1 MPNLAL
7 VPPPLVEDTRTRKPN
22 RRKGSVPSNVTQL
35 PTPDPDAPAAARYF
49 MRQGWTALDA
59 FHAGLGLEVCAA
71 MWVIEAADE
80 AGPSCPA

>member
-1 MPNLAL
+1 MG
-7 VPPPLVEDTRTRKPN
+7 T
-22 RRKGSVPSNVTQL
+22 VTQIH
-35 PTPDPDAPAAARYF
+35 PRETPATPDPDAPAAARYF
-49 MRQGWTALDA
+49 LRQGWTALDA